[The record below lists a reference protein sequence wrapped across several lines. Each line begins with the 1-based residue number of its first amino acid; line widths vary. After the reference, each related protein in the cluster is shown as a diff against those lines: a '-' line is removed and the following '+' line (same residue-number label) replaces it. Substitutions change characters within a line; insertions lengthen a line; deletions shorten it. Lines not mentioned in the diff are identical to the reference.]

1 MDNNKD
7 DNLLVFRNKMVIVD
21 NNECDNEVA
30 DVDGGDKKGSDSNDR
45 RIFCHRADQYLTK
58 YCVNYST

>member
-1 MDNNKD
+1 
-7 DNLLVFRNKMVIVD
+7 MVIVD